1 MKLVSRIL
9 TLLVLAGT
17 TVFYSSCGGGDGD
30 SKSETDQQLEKL
42 NGTWV
47 IQADADVTQ
56 DGKAPA
62 FGYKDMELKIS
73 APAGSTTFTWTMTGR
88 PDLSPWASQ
97 GTFEFGDPVA
107 SKLKRSD
114 DATITTDDITIT
126 YSVTDTELIMTFDGF
141 VGAGYQGRT
150 KSVEGDWHFEFAK
163 K

>member
-17 TVFYSSCGGGDGD
+17 MVFYSSCGGGDGD

-56 DGKAPA
+56 GGKAPA
-62 FGYKDMELKIS
+62 YGYKNMELKIT
-73 APAGSTTFTWTMTGR
+73 APAGSTSIPWTTSGR
-88 PDLSPWASQ
+88 PALSPWNDQ
-97 GTFEFGDPVA
+97 GTFTFGDPVA
-107 SKLKRSD
+107 SKLKRND
-114 DATITTDDITIT
+114 NVTIT
-126 YSVTDTELIMTFDGF
+126 YSVTDTELIMTFEGF
-141 VGAGYQGRT
+141 TGAGYQGRS

-163 K
+163 KP